1 MNDQILIG
9 ILTEIKD
16 LRAEMKSEMGDIRTE
31 LKEMKTEMND
41 RFEKVEKKLEK
52 LEDRVTS
59 LEKSRKE
66 DVRSITDILY
76 SFEQG
81 IVNVI
86 TEEIDKRMYM

>member
-16 LRAEMKSEMGDIRTE
+16 MRT
-31 LKEMKTEMND
+31 EMKTEM
-41 RFEKVEKKLEK
+41 REIKEK
-52 LEDRVTS
+52 LTSLENRVASLEDRVASLENRVTS

-66 DVRSITDILY
+66 DVKVITDILY

-81 IVNVI
+81 ISKMV
-86 TEEIDKRMYM
+86 TEEIEKRMCM